1 MRRFQRSRKKA
12 TSVPIK
18 KCSNLHLQVQINKQ
32 GVKRL
37 GEEVLVR
44 NPASWPNVSD
54 IETTFEPIVK
64 GTIICPSEQMGEIMG
79 LITEYR

>member
-1 MRRFQRSRKKA
+1 MQSH
-12 TSVPIK
+12 
-18 KCSNLHLQVQINKQ
+18 LHTLRQVKIRPV

-37 GEEVLVR
+37 GPEVVVR
-44 NPASWPNVSD
+44 NPASWPNTSD

-64 GTIICPSEQMGEIMG
+64 GTIICPTERMGEIMG